1 MKSWEMT
8 CGQRTAIITC
18 IIGDMIMQDN
28 VKKGDKRYE
37 NLLSE
42 YPITHLEMNDSC
54 KVHFID
60 VAYTQK
66 NLSLKERKIS
76 RPL

>member
-1 MKSWEMT
+1 
-8 CGQRTAIITC
+8 
-18 IIGDMIMQDN
+18 MQDN

-42 YPITHLEMNDSC
+42 YPITHLEMNDAC